1 MRWTGTLSR
10 YLIREVAL
18 YSLVGLLGVGSILVL
33 QNLLR
38 RLGDLG
44 GIGISFGDMAS
55 VAGNLSAMLASYAV
69 PVAFLFGVLAA
80 IGRIS
85 ADSEWTAMRAL
96 GISFAQIVRPIMI
109 LGCLVAV
116 GTAHLLHNVEPKAR
130 RDMRTLAA
138 TVAANGSMIKAG
150 QFIRLDN
157 EGKRLLFVED
167 RGPELGLKGVVIS
180 DHTNQARPFTI
191 FAESGSFA
199 FDQETAAVT
208 LTLAE
213 GDIHF
218 ENQDAGTSKYRRIA
232 FGNASYIFDLGDVL
246 GSNVDR
252 LRPPELETSTLRQIL
267 NNFRV
272 EGVAPSW
279 ARVRQIEPYEIQLH
293 RRYAVPFASVLFA
306 FLGVALGVRRT
317 RGARSWG
324 ALLCVVIVFLYYTAL
339 SFGIYLAENGFLP
352 AMAALW
358 LPNLLTAGLALATS
372 LRARRI
378 EL

>member
-44 GIGISFGDMAS
+44 GIGISFGDIAS

-96 GISFAQIVRPIMI
+96 GISFAQIVRPVMI

-130 RDMRTLAA
+130 RDLRTLAA

-180 DHTNQARPFTI
+180 DHTNRARHFTI

-218 ENQDAGTSKYRRIA
+218 ENQDAGTSKYR
-232 FGNASYIFDLGDVL
+232 
-246 GSNVDR
+246 
-252 LRPPELETSTLRQIL
+252 
-267 NNFRV
+267 
-272 EGVAPSW
+272 
-279 ARVRQIEPYEIQLH
+279 
-293 RRYAVPFASVLFA
+293 
-306 FLGVALGVRRT
+306 
-317 RGARSWG
+317 
-324 ALLCVVIVFLYYTAL
+324 
-339 SFGIYLAENGFLP
+339 
-352 AMAALW
+352 
-358 LPNLLTAGLALATS
+358 
-372 LRARRI
+372 
-378 EL
+378 